1 MNKNNTISKNSLK
14 ATQNITIPLAKYR
27 SLVEMEF
34 AVKVFEK
41 FLEAEHYS
49 SDVEDFAKNI
59 FRFNANKLLEKEDTE

>member
-49 SDVEDFAKNI
+49 SEDA
-59 FRFNANKLLEKEDTE
+59 E